1 MSKMRAT
8 IRIYEDPKDLTSA
21 DVWEGTSES
30 AMTRARIYAVMGLFS
45 MATITAYAAWKFSPL
60 SFGFGKSVSGFT
72 FRFDRNRPTP
82 TFLVKYIGIEQSFTG
97 FLPGSIH
104 LR

>member
-8 IRIYEDPKDLTSA
+8 IRIYEDPKDFTSA

-30 AMTRARIYAVMGLFS
+30 AMTRVRIYAVMGLFS

-60 SFGFGKSVSGFT
+60 SFGFGKSVPGL
-72 FRFDRNRPTP
+72 PPIPLILVTP
-82 TFLVKYIGIEQSFTG
+82 
-97 FLPGSIH
+97 LP
-104 LR
+104 

>member
-1 MSKMRAT
+1 MRAT

-60 SFGFGKSVSGFT
+60 SFGFGKSVSGCE
-72 FRFDRNRPTP
+72 
-82 TFLVKYIGIEQSFTG
+82 LGISSSTSPRIDTHTDCLSVPHSATQ
-97 FLPGSIH
+97 
-104 LR
+104 